1 MSIEFI
7 RDEFLEGKKEELDK
21 IDETL
26 SRKVKKVDRKVI
38 FLKRFTLALMGQ
50 YKIRKEHL
58 YKKNDEIEMLNRR
71 IIHGAHQIHEFR
83 RPIQRMMPAPPMN
96 IPTPTGLSVPMPM
109 KRVLQA
115 PHPMETAEEKKE
127 ANVPS
132 PI

>member
-38 FLKRFTLALMGQ
+38 FLRRFTLALMGQ
-50 YKIRKEHL
+50 YKIKKEHL
-58 YKKNDEIEMLNRR
+58 QRKHDEIDMLNRR
-71 IIHGAHQIHEFR
+71 IIHEARQIHEFR
-83 RPIQRMMPAPPMN
+83 RPIQGMMPAPPMS

-109 KRVLQA
+109 KKVLQA

-127 ANVPS
+127 VNVPN
-132 PI
+132 PL